1 MAGINSKSKL
11 SIILKNI
18 AFPLVILAAGGIAV
32 IESNRLTHKYPQ
44 DNWFAGP
51 SGFMMIIGIIL
62 LILFTIEL
70 FKSIKTTKKDIEKN
84 AEVEKKEKTD
94 EEKGYVRDMIISF
107 LMVCIYILII
117 KYAGFALASTIYLV
131 ANLILLKNPKLRI
144 IITAIVIF
152 LLLLYGAPLAGIS
165 LPRGYL
171 GF

>member
-1 MAGINSKSKL
+1 MAEKNNKFSL
-11 SIILKNI
+11 SIVLKNI
-18 AFPLVILAAGGIAV
+18 AFPLVVLAAGGIAV
-32 IESNRLTHKYPQ
+32 IESNRLTEKYPQ

-62 LILFTIEL
+62 LVLFVIEL
-70 FKSIKTTKKDIEKN
+70 FKGLKTMRVELSKEQCN
-84 AEVEKKEKTD
+84 EKKELSE
-94 EEKGYVRDMIISF
+94 EEKGFVKDMIISF
-107 LMVCIYILII
+107 AMVCIYIIVIRYL
-117 KYAGFALASTIYLV
+117 GFALASTLYLV

-144 IITAIVIF
+144 IITAVVIF